1 MIIRLLHHKLIV
13 RSLSRVWLFATSW
26 IAAYQA
32 SLSFTISQSSIK
44 LMSIE
49 SMMPSNHL
57 ILCHPLFLLLS
68 VFVASGSFLGSQLFT
83 SGGQSIG
90 ASAWLSS
97 FQWIFRVDF
106 LWDWLVWSPSCPR
119 DSQESSPTPQF
130 KSINSWCSAFFMV
143 QLSYPY
149 MTTMY
154 D

>member
-83 SGGQSIG
+83 SGCQSIG